1 VRPRSAQKV
10 RPQGAPTRCAQGAPA
25 RSARKVRPVGAP
37 TRCAQK
43 VRPPRA
49 PKERPHGAPQGTHS
63 ENAHEERQRN
73 GPNRKPVK

>member
-1 VRPRSAQKV
+1 MRPL
-10 RPQGAPTRCAQGAPA
+10 GAPA
-25 RSARKVRPVGAP
+25 RSAHKVRPVGAP